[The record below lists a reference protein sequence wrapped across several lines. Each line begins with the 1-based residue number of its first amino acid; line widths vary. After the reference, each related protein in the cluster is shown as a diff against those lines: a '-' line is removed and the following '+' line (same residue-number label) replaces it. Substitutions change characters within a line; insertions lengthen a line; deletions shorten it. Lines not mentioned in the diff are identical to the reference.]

1 MKTRSAKA
9 KGRRVQNWLH
19 DELHYLFPELEPDDI
34 IPRQMGGAGE
44 DIMLSP
50 AARKLIPCSFE
61 CKNVEKLSLHAAMR
75 QAKANANGLIPVVIF
90 KKNRI
95 PCGAFV
101 PTASLYD
108 IISVATNIQE
118 LCHINALFFKYDASR
133 SQQPKNISMKRVYDS
148 LLHDPP
154 NILTVAKNDEY
165 YYIMQAVN
173 FLDIIKNA
181 DKELKSKLAR
191 EASRA

>member
-19 DELHYLFPELEPDDI
+19 DELHSLFPELEPDDI
-34 IPRQMGGAGE
+34 TPRQMGGAGE

-90 KKNRI
+90 KKNRT
-95 PCGAFV
+95 PYGAFV
-101 PTASLYD
+101 PTASLYK
-108 IISVATNIQE
+108 IVPVSGSIQK
-118 LCHINALFFKYDASR
+118 LCKHTVLSFRLPSKR
-133 SQQPKNISMKRVYDS
+133 KNIDMKEIYNN
-148 LLHDPP
+148 LLHNPHAVG
-154 NILTVAKNDEY
+154 TVRKDNESFLV
-165 YYIMQAVN
+165 MQAVN

>member
-34 IPRQMGGAGE
+34 IPRQMGGAGD

-75 QAKANANGLIPVVIF
+75 QAEANANGLIPVVIF
-90 KKNRI
+90 KKNYT
-95 PCGAFV
+95 PYGA
-101 PTASLYD
+101 AIAAKDLLDLSLRYKQVCSLTP
-108 IISVATNIQE
+108 IV
-118 LCHINALFFKYDASR
+118 LCSDMSKLRKINM
-133 SQQPKNISMKRVYDS
+133 QRVYAD
-148 LLHDPP
+148 LLHRPD
-154 NILTVAKNDEY
+154 VANLVCLNQNNTI
-165 YYIMQAVN
+165 IMQAVN
-173 FLDIIKNA
+173 FLDIVKNA
-181 DKELKSKLAR
+181 DKELKSRLAR
-191 EASRA
+191 KASRA

>member
-19 DELHYLFPELEPDDI
+19 DELHDLFPELEPDDI

-101 PTASLYD
+101 PTVSLYE
-108 IISVATNIQE
+108 IIPTSASIE
-118 LCHINALFFKYDASR
+118 KLCYVTALSFRRPDKRKTVD
-133 SQQPKNISMKRVYDS
+133 MKEIYNN
-148 LLHDPP
+148 LLHNPHAVGTIRKD
-154 NILTVAKNDEY
+154 NENFLV
-165 YYIMQAVN
+165 MQAVN
-173 FLDIIKNA
+173 FLDIVKNA
-181 DKELKSKLAR
+181 DKELKSRLAR

>member
-19 DELHYLFPELEPDDI
+19 NELHSLFPELEPDDVT
-34 IPRQMGGAGE
+34 PRQMGGAGE
-44 DIMLSP
+44 DVMLSP

-75 QAKANANGLIPVVIF
+75 QAKANASGLIPVVIF
-90 KKNRI
+90 KKNRT
-95 PCGAFV
+95 PYGAAV
-101 PTASLYD
+101 AAKDLLGLSLRYRQ
-108 IISVATNIQE
+108 ICSLTPIM
-118 LCHINALFFKYDASR
+118 LCSDMLGLKKLDMQKIYAD
-133 SQQPKNISMKRVYDS
+133 
-148 LLHDPP
+148 LLHSPEIA
-154 NILTVAKNDEY
+154 NLVCLNQEKAV
-165 YYIMQAVN
+165 IMQAVN

-181 DKELKSKLAR
+181 NKELKSKLAR